1 VVIVTIVKLALNQII
16 GYSEK
21 IIKMTK
27 NYSLKNLM
35 ALNKK
40 YLMTES
46 EVVDNH

>member
-1 VVIVTIVKLALNQII
+1 
-16 GYSEK
+16 
-21 IIKMTK
+21 MTK

-46 EVVDNH
+46 EVVDNHWISVTIGHQKKKQNFSNQ